1 MDELKVEIALEIIQ
15 RKIVSLLKSN
25 KDVDVDTAKET
36 LKTLVEEREK
46 IYIASADF
54 MTRNTVRRV
63 EVAAPVLN
71 EKLKERLDWMF
82 ETMMN
87 DDEKGKRL
95 TETGNYA
102 DRSLNDVKLNSQ
114 EIFYAMAY
122 SNAEKIQKKRE
133 D

>member
-1 MDELKVEIALEIIQ
+1 
-15 RKIVSLLKSN
+15 
-25 KDVDVDTAKET
+25 
-36 LKTLVEEREK
+36 
-46 IYIASADF
+46 ADF

-63 EVAAPVLN
+63 EVAAPVLD

-82 ETMMN
+82 VTMMN

-102 DRSLNDVKLNSQ
+102 DRNLNDVRLNSQ

-122 SNAEKIQKKRE
+122 SNAEKMQKKE
-133 D
+133 KSEK